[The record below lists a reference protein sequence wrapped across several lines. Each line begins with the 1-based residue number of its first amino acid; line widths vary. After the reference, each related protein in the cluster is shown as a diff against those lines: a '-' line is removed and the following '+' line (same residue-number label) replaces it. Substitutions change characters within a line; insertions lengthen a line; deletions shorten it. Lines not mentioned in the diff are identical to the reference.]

1 MFLKDAP
8 LAALSAAVLC
18 ADSLWQRL
26 AAGSGSS
33 SSSSRRAQGRSV
45 APQGFAGAPLRPRA
59 GRGWWDPPVPRGP
72 GQGRLLGLFR
82 KEVAS
87 WKEQKAQREV
97 TEKAPDGG
105 ICGFFFSF

>member
-1 MFLKDAP
+1 M
-8 LAALSAAVLC
+8 
-18 ADSLWQRL
+18 
-26 AAGSGSS
+26 
-33 SSSSRRAQGRSV
+33 
-45 APQGFAGAPLRPRA
+45 
-59 GRGWWDPPVPRGP
+59 PRGP

-105 ICGFFFSF
+105 ICGVFFFPFNGKLTPGFNAVMPSDLEM